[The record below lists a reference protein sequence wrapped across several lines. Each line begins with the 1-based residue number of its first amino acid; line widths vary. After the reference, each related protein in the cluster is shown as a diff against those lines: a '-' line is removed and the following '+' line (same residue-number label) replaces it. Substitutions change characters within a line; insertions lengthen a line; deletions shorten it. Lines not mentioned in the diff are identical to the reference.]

1 MSEMFKFKFLP
12 LLYSVPI
19 SWLFKFY
26 NTRLKKS
33 NDFHKFIDF
42 SYKKSMENSKK
53 FHFLGVG
60 GVSMSALARFLVQ
73 KGHKV
78 SGVDIKKNLRISGV
92 CTSKR
97 QAQKHLKS
105 ADFVVVSNAIKDTD
119 KDLIKAKK
127 LNKIILSRGE
137 LLAEI
142 AKMYKCVIAVSGTH
156 GKTTTTEMLAEVLTM
171 AGLEPTVHIGGVSN
185 FFNDNLR
192 VGSDEYFITEAC
204 EYHDSFL
211 CLKPD
216 ISVVLN
222 VESEHLDYFKTY
234 ENEKKSFEKF
244 MAKSRVVVC
253 HKSLEKTGAITFGD
267 GGVFEAKD
275 IRKCGR
281 KICFCVQKNGKG
293 FCKITLNSFN
303 QKNVLNALAVTVVC
317 HQLGIEK
324 KFVQKA
330 LANFKGVKRRSQIL
344 SHSPLVIH
352 DYAHHPTEI
361 ENMILSVRSFF
372 QKPVWVVFEPHT
384 YSRTKDLFQDF
395 VKVLGVADKIFLM
408 PTYSARE
415 DVLDGGRAED
425 LFSALK
431 TQNKNVWFF
440 ENYALAKQEILQ
452 TLKGEVLLVLGAGS
466 IENFWKV
473 KKI

>member
-19 SWLFKFY
+19 SWLLKFY

-78 SGVDIKKNLRISGV
+78 SGVDIKKNLRIRGV

-97 QAQKHLKS
+97 QALKKLKN
-105 ADFVVVSNAIKDTD
+105 ADFVVVSNAIKATD
-119 KDLIKAKK
+119 KDLNFAKT
-127 LNKIILSRGE
+127 LNKTILSRGE

-142 AKMYKCVIAVSGTH
+142 AKMHKCVIAVSGTH
-156 GKTTTTEMLAEVLTM
+156 GKTTTTEMLAEVFTM
-171 AGLEPTVHIGGVSN
+171 AGLNPTVHIGGVSN

-192 VGSDEYFITEAC
+192 VGGGEYFITEAC

-211 CLKPD
+211 CLNPD
-216 ISVVLN
+216 ISIVLN
-222 VESEHLDYFKTY
+222 VEEEHLDYFKTF

-244 MAKSRVVVC
+244 MAKSKVVVC
-253 HKSLEKTGAITFGD
+253 HKSLEKTSAITFGD
-267 GGVFEAKD
+267 GGVFDAKD
-275 IRKCGR
+275 IKRCEQ

-303 QKNVLNALAVTVVC
+303 QKNVLNALAVTTVC
-317 HQLGIEK
+317 DKLGIDK
-324 KFVQKA
+324 KTLKKA
-330 LANFKGVKRRSQIL
+330 FANFKGVKRRSQVL
-344 SHSPLVIH
+344 SKSPLVIH

-361 ENMILSVRSFF
+361 ENMIMSARDFF

-395 VKVLGVADKIFLM
+395 VRVLALADKIFLL

-415 DVLDGGRAED
+415 EVVGGGRAED
-425 LFSALK
+425 IFNALK
-431 TQNKNVWFF
+431 AQNKDAKFF
-440 ENYALAKQEILQ
+440 ESYALAKKEILNH
-452 TLKGEVLLVLGAGS
+452 LRGETLLVLGAGS
-466 IENFWKV
+466 IDKFWGVKV
-473 KKI
+473 